1 MMRFDVWVWGLA
13 TSWDEDRMGVSVIE
27 DADDNEAREQAQQS
41 SDEEEGIVDSNM
53 PSRSCDGARTPMEVC
68 GRL

>member
-1 MMRFDVWVWGLA
+1 
-13 TSWDEDRMGVSVIE
+13 MGVSVIE